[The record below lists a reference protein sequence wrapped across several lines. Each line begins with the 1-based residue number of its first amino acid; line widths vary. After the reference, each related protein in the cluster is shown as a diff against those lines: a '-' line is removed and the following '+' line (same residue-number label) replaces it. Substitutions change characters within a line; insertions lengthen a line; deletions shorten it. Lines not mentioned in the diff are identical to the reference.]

1 MRVLFCPCDT
11 RRAGLGA
18 LGVNRTMQ
26 EVPFERMMMKLKPVT
41 CCAAALHCASPRLPW
56 LTLAQGSTFK
66 QRENLINR

>member
-1 MRVLFCPCDT
+1 
-11 RRAGLGA
+11 
-18 LGVNRTMQ
+18 MQ

-41 CCAAALHCASPRLPW
+41 CSAAALHCASPRLPW